1 MNKRGQ
7 RKFRE
12 RVMTKR
18 LGMQKLKQRF
28 GGRTSA
34 ALKSIAAVAAEQLAA
49 AKAVPMPI
57 LAEIDAVTES
67 GTYPSAGHSAEPE
80 LAPAGQAAGEV
91 TLVVYGWQNV
101 QPGTLSWVFP
111 SFGAA
116 MKAANALRNAT
127 QWAILDGS
135 DAAGPILAERKEA

>member
-1 MNKRGQ
+1 MKTRGL

-12 RVMTKR
+12 QVMTKR
-18 LGMQKLKQRF
+18 MGMQKLKQRF
-28 GGRTSA
+28 GRAS
-34 ALKSIAAVAAEQLAA
+34 AEQLAV
-49 AKAVPMPI
+49 AKVEPMPIPI

-67 GTYPSAGHSAEPE
+67 GTYPTAGHSVEPALTHDE
-80 LAPAGQAAGEV
+80 LAREV

-111 SFGAA
+111 SFSAA

-135 DAAGPILAERKEA
+135 DASGPILAERKEA

>member
-1 MNKRGQ
+1 MNKRGL

-12 RVMTKR
+12 QVMAKR
-18 LGMQKLKQRF
+18 MGMQKVKQRF
-28 GGRTSA
+28 GGHTPA
-34 ALKSIAAVAAEQLAA
+34 ALPAPAQVVA
-49 AKAVPMPI
+49 MPI
-57 LAEIDAVTES
+57 LAEIDADAVNES
-67 GTYPSAGHSAEPE
+67 GTYPTAERE
-80 LAPAGQAAGEV
+80 LAREV

-127 QWAILDGS
+127 QWAILDGN
-135 DAAGPILAERKEA
+135 DASGPVLAERS